1 MTRLHGKLDAH
12 LKTLNIGKRHGGQGE
27 KYKVTY
33 DALQVFIF
41 KCFTRLD
48 VGGEDH

>member
-27 KYKVTY
+27 KSTK
-33 DALQVFIF
+33 
-41 KCFTRLD
+41 
-48 VGGEDH
+48 